1 MYVPINMK
9 KFLTVLLLITSFLSY
24 SQNPN
29 DCEFAIVLCGN
40 SNIGLD
46 PVGIG
51 FDEFSL
57 PGNTQPSCYFFDQ
70 NTIWFKV
77 EFVGA
82 GTFTFNIIPD
92 DGIADYD
99 FAIFGSNVTCTT
111 LGEAIRCSSTN
122 PEQAGV
128 SANTG
133 LNMTETDTTEGPGED
148 GNGYLMYIDA
158 EAGDIYYILVD
169 RAVGDNGFSLNL
181 TGTAILPQGVTAF
194 PVDNLLQCDTDGT
207 QDGFTEF
214 NLDSQIPAIT
224 GGQEDTIV
232 TFHETLND
240 ANIGIN
246 ELTSPYQ
253 NTSNPQTIYAR
264 IESINGCSDITTFNI
279 DIGNPTLMSP
289 DNVEICSYN
298 GTEEYL
304 LDTIIPEIIPDP
316 TGYLFSYYFTLIDAE
331 NNTNS
336 ITTETTTFTS
346 APTTIYVRA
355 TDENDPL
362 CFSVTS
368 FVGYTTEIILANPPS
383 NIEVCDDDFD
393 EITTFD
399 LSTLYDEILNG
410 LNPSDFDIS
419 FFITEEDREED
430 QNRIP
435 EIYENIANPQTIF
448 IRFEEI
454 ATGCFDRIQTNI
466 IVNPLPIPVF
476 EQEPYIYCLN
486 ATEPLTISVPSSF
499 QYYVWSNG
507 EEGTNINSI
516 NITNGGTYTVT
527 VTVTNEFD
535 CENSV
540 NTSVLE
546 SNIATINDII
556 IEDFTGNNTA
566 TVIVEGPGNYEYSLN
581 NEYTYQNNNVFSG
594 LLNGYYTVYVRDKN
608 GCGVAAREFLIL
620 DYPRFFTPN
629 QDGYHDTWKII
640 GISEF
645 PLTEIYIFDRFG
657 KLLKQISPLSEGWDG
672 TYNGNPLPSSDYW
685 FTINMKDKKPIR
697 GHFTLKR

>member
-1 MYVPINMK
+1 MK
-9 KFLTVLLLITSFLSY
+9 KTLTFLFFITSFLCF

-29 DCEFAIVLCGN
+29 DCEYAIVLCGN

-82 GTFTFNIIPD
+82 GTFTFDIIPD

-99 FAIFGSNVTCTT
+99 FAIFGPDVTCTT

-128 SANTG
+128 PANTG
-133 LNMTETDTTEGPGED
+133 LNMTETDVTEGPGED

-181 TGTAILPQGVTAF
+181 TGTAILPQGVTAN
-194 PVDNLLQCDTDGT
+194 PIDNLLQCDTDGA

-214 NLDSQIPAIT
+214 DLDSQIPAIT
-224 GGQEDTIV
+224 NGQEDTTV

-246 ELTSPYQ
+246 ELISPYL
-253 NTSNPQTIYAR
+253 NISNPQTIFAR

-279 DIGNPTLMSP
+279 EIGNPTLLSP
-289 DNVEICSYN
+289 DDVEICSYN
-298 GTEEYL
+298 GSEEYI

-331 NNTNS
+331 NDTNS
-336 ITTETTTFTS
+336 ILTETTTFTS
-346 APTTIYVRA
+346 TPTTIYVRA

-362 CFSVTS
+362 CFSITS
-368 FVGYTTEIILANPPS
+368 FVGYTNEITLATQPS
-383 NIEVCDDDFD
+383 SIEDCDDDFD
-393 EITTFD
+393 EIIPFD
-399 LSTLYDEILNG
+399 LSVFYVEILNG

-419 FFITEEDREED
+419 FYVSEVDREED

-435 EIYENIANPQTIF
+435 VIYENITNPQTIF

-454 ATGCFDRIQTNI
+454 ASGCFDYTQTI
-466 IVNPLPIPVF
+466 ITVNPLPIPVF
-476 EQEPYIYCLN
+476 DQESYIYCLN
-486 ATEPLTISVPSSF
+486 ATEPLSISVQSGF
-499 QYYVWSNG
+499 QYYIWSTG
-507 EEGTNINSI
+507 EEGANLNSI
-516 NITNGGTYTVT
+516 DVTNGGAFT

-540 NTSVLE
+540 STSVLE
-546 SNIATINDII
+546 SNIATITDII
-556 IEDFTGNNTA
+556 IEEFTENNSA
-566 TVIVEGPGNYEYSLN
+566 TIIVEGPGNYEYSLN
-581 NEYTYQNNNVFSG
+581 NEYLFQDSNVFSG

-608 GCGVAAREFLIL
+608 GCGTAVKEFLIL

-629 QDGYHDTWKII
+629 QDGYHDTWEII

-645 PLTEIYIFDRFG
+645 PFTKIYIYNRYG
-657 KLLKQISPLSEGWDG
+657 KLLKQISPLGEGWDG

-685 FTINMKDKKPIR
+685 FTIIMKDSRNIN